1 MKTFY
6 TLSVLL
12 KPKSPNSLNLA
23 WKVLKAD
30 TIRLQPWL
38 IIRRASWLYIVAY
51 TNGCHQDYKG
61 DWLYRRSLYSFWRW
75 EILVWNLVFISPGGQ
90 FGHRYVIPMATRP
103 MVRLTE
109 SARWSFLLF
118 QYGVGSVCSSPPSV
132 QSLIQEDFTCHGAT
146 KPVCLHYWTCALE
159 PRNHNYRSFLKNK
172 RNYYKKGT

>member
-1 MKTFY
+1 M
-6 TLSVLL
+6 L
-12 KPKSPNSLNLA
+12 KGDP
-23 WKVLKAD
+23 
-30 TIRLQPWL
+30 TRLQSWFTT
-38 IIRRASWLYIVAY
+38 RRVSWLYPVAY
-51 TNGCHQDYKG
+51 TNGCHKDSKR
-61 DWLYRRSLYSFWRW
+61 DWLHRGLSHSFWRQ
-75 EILVWNLVFISPGGQ
+75 EILVSNLVYIRLGGQ